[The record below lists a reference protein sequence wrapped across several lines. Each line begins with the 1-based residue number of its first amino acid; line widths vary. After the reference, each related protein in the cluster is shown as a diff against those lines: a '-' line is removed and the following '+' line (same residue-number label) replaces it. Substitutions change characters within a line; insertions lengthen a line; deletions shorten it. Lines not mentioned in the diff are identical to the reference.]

1 MKLSLVLILV
11 CIINITQISAQT
23 PQLCNGFAELCS
35 KSYSEISYATTHNAY
50 AFVKSIAAN
59 QIFDIST
66 QLKDGIRAFMLDGNT
81 KTTANDSIELCHGQC
96 GFLDSGPAV
105 DTLKIFTQ
113 FLQTNPNEVIT
124 IFWENIGK
132 HSASQ
137 YQQIYS
143 DSGLLQ
149 YAHTQTDNNNNWP
162 TLSEMIQSGKKVVNF
177 IDSGAE
183 PSVPWLMSEYNF
195 VFEIPFQNSDLNGWM
210 CTFDRPKE
218 QRPMYVLNHFLSGSG
233 TGGVIQVSLPQPDKA
248 NISNGINLEN
258 HAKKKNVSKHLKQSQ
273 IS

>member
-1 MKLSLVLILV
+1 MVNV
-11 CIINITQISAQT
+11 
-23 PQLCNGFAELCS
+23 
-35 KSYSEISYATTHNAY
+35 
-50 AFVKSIAAN
+50 V
-59 QIFDIST
+59 
-66 QLKDGIRAFMLDGNT
+66 
-81 KTTANDSIELCHGQC
+81 
-96 GFLDSGPAV
+96 FLDSGPAV

-113 FLQTNPNEVIT
+113 FLQSNPNEVLT

-149 YAHTQTDNNNNWP
+149 YAHIQTDNNNWP

-177 IDSGAE
+177 IDSGAD
-183 PSVPWLMSEYNF
+183 PSVPWLMSEYNL
-195 VFEIPFQNSDLNGWM
+195 VFETPFQNSDLNRWM

-233 TGGVIQVSLPQPDKA
+233 SGGVIQVSLPQPDKA

-258 HAKKKNVSKHLKQSQ
+258 HAKQCQQTFKTIPNFVAVDFYEEGSDNINVFSVVSGLNNVQYTPKQIGNGTTVANTTTSPTKTQ
-273 IS
+273 TSASHIILPKLFESLFSILSILVFLYVY